1 MAVDEQAPLGERE
14 AARPGRGGG
23 WQATA
28 RSLLI
33 GRPETGALFGAILMF
48 VFFSFYADN
57 FTTRTSLAG
66 LASITAELGIVS
78 MGVTL
83 LMIAGHF
90 DLSVGSVLGF
100 SSVIA
105 PVPDPQLRHEPV
117 RRRARSRSASAI
129 SIGLVNG
136 LLVVG
141 TRIPSFI
148 VTLGTLLIWRSV
160 LLRITEGFPVAVD
173 KDTLVFKLFSY
184 RIEDGFFRGYQV
196 SFLWFIAV
204 IVLLSF
210 LLLRTRFGNWIF
222 ASGGNERSARSMG
235 VPVDRVWI
243 ILFIVTAL
251 CACLMGLIQVGRFN
265 TVEATR
271 GTAARAPGDR
281 GRRHRRRPPERRLR
295 LGARGRA
302 RRGDDRHDP
311 ARTRALG
318 HRQLLAPVR
327 RRRADH
333 RRRDPQ
339 PAARPLEAA
348 DLMRGRTATR
358 SSKRMGIAKS
368 FGRIEALRNV

>member
-1 MAVDEQAPLGERE
+1 MATEQAPLGERE
-14 AARPGRGGG
+14 AARPARGGG

-28 RSLLI
+28 RGLLI
-33 GRPETGALFGAILMF
+33 GRPETGALFGAVTMF
-48 VFFSFYADN
+48 LIFAFIAPSSDT
-57 FTTRTSLAG
+57 FTSRTSLAG
-66 LASITAELGIVS
+66 LASITAEIGIVA

-83 LMIAGHF
+83 LMISGHF

-105 PVPDPQLRHEPV
+105 PYLILNYETNPFVAVLV
-117 RRRARSRSASAI
+117 AVGAAV
-129 SIGLVNG
+129 SIGFLNG

-173 KDTLVFKLFSY
+173 KDTFVFKLFSY
-184 RIEDGFFRGYQV
+184 RIEEGFFRNYQV
-196 SFLWFIAV
+196 SILWLLGV
-204 IVLLSF
+204 LLLLSF

-222 ASGGNERSARSMG
+222 AAGGNERAARSMG

-271 GTAARAPGDR
+271 GAQLELQVIAAAVVG
-281 GRRHRRRPPERRLR
+281 GARLNGGYGSV
-295 LGARGRA
+295 LGA
-302 RRGDDRHDP
+302 
-311 ARTRALG
+311 ALG
-318 HRQLLAPVR
+318 
-327 RRRADH
+327 
-333 RRRDPQ
+333 
-339 PAARPLEAA
+339 AAMIAMIQQGLV
-348 DLMRGRTATR
+348 L
-358 SSKRMGIAKS
+358 SGIANYWLN
-368 FGRIEALRNV
+368 FAVGLLIIVAVIVNQQLGRSRPQI

>member
-1 MAVDEQAPLGERE
+1 MAVEEQAPPAERE
-14 AARPGRGGG
+14 APRPARGGG

-28 RSLLI
+28 RGLLI

-48 VFFSFYADN
+48 VFFAFYADN

-105 PVPDPQLRHEPV
+105 PYLILNYDTNPYVAVLAAIGV
-117 RRRARSRSASAI
+117 AI
-129 SIGLVNG
+129 SIGVING

-160 LLRITEGFPVAVD
+160 LLRVTEGFPVAVD
-173 KDTLVFKLFSY
+173 KDTLVFRLFSH
-184 RIEDGFFRGYQV
+184 RIEGGFFRGYQV
-196 SFLWFIAV
+196 SVLWFLG
-204 IVLLSF
+204 VLVVLSF

-222 ASGGNERSARSMG
+222 AAGGNERSARSMG

-243 ILFIVTAL
+243 ILFVITAL
-251 CACLMGLIQVGRFN
+251 CACLAGLIQVGRFN

-271 GTAARAPGDR
+271 GQTLELTAIAAAVVGGARLNG
-281 GRRHRRRPPERRLR
+281 GYGSV
-295 LGARGRA
+295 LGA
-302 RRGDDRHDP
+302 
-311 ARTRALG
+311 ALG
-318 HRQLLAPVR
+318 
-327 RRRADH
+327 
-333 RRRDPQ
+333 
-339 PAARPLEAA
+339 AAMIAMIQQGLV
-348 DLMRGRTATR
+348 L
-358 SSKRMGIAKS
+358 SGIASYWLQFAVGLLIIVAVIANQKL
-368 FGRIEALRNV
+368 GRSRPQI

>member
-1 MAVDEQAPLGERE
+1 MATEQAPLGERE
-14 AARPGRGGG
+14 AARPTRGGG

-28 RSLLI
+28 RGLLI
-33 GRPETGALFGAILMF
+33 GRPETGALFGAVTMF
-48 VFFSFYADN
+48 LIFAFIAPSSDT
-57 FTTRTSLAG
+57 FTSRTSLAG
-66 LASITAELGIVS
+66 LASITAEIGIVA

-105 PVPDPQLRHEPV
+105 PYLILNYETNPFVAVLV
-117 RRRARSRSASAI
+117 AVGAAV
-129 SIGLVNG
+129 SIGFLNG

-173 KDTLVFKLFSY
+173 KDTFVFKLFSY
-184 RIEDGFFRGYQV
+184 RIEEGFFRNYQV
-196 SFLWFIAV
+196 SILWLLGVLF
-204 IVLLSF
+204 LLSF

-222 ASGGNERSARSMG
+222 AAGGNERAARSMG

-271 GTAARAPGDR
+271 GAQLELQVIAAAVVG
-281 GRRHRRRPPERRLR
+281 GARLNGGYGSV
-295 LGARGRA
+295 LGA
-302 RRGDDRHDP
+302 
-311 ARTRALG
+311 ALG
-318 HRQLLAPVR
+318 
-327 RRRADH
+327 
-333 RRRDPQ
+333 
-339 PAARPLEAA
+339 AAMIAMIQQGLV
-348 DLMRGRTATR
+348 L
-358 SSKRMGIAKS
+358 SGIANYWLN
-368 FGRIEALRNV
+368 FAVGLLIIVAVIVNQQLGRSRPQI

>member
-1 MAVDEQAPLGERE
+1 MATEQAPLGERE

-105 PVPDPQLRHEPV
+105 PYLILNYDTNPFVAVVLAV
-117 RRRARSRSASAI
+117 LIAI

-148 VTLGTLLIWRSV
+148 VTLGTLLIWRSL
-160 LLRITEGFPVAVD
+160 LLRISGGFPVAVD
-173 KDTLVFKLFSY
+173 EDTLVFKLFSY
-184 RIEDGFFRGYQV
+184 RIEEGFFRGYQV
-196 SFLWFIAV
+196 SFLWFLAV

-271 GTAARAPGDR
+271 GTGLELQAIAAAVIG
-281 GRRHRRRPPERRLR
+281 GARLNGGYGSV
-295 LGARGRA
+295 LGA
-302 RRGDDRHDP
+302 
-311 ARTRALG
+311 ALG
-318 HRQLLAPVR
+318 
-327 RRRADH
+327 
-333 RRRDPQ
+333 
-339 PAARPLEAA
+339 AAMIAMIQQGLV
-348 DLMRGRTATR
+348 L
-358 SSKRMGIAKS
+358 SGIANYWLQ
-368 FGRIEALRNV
+368 FAVGLLIIVAVILNQQLGRSRPQI

>member
-1 MAVDEQAPLGERE
+1 MATEQAPLGERE
-14 AARPGRGGG
+14 AARPARGARGR
-23 WQATA
+23 ATL
-28 RSLLI
+28 RGLLI
-33 GRPETGALFGAILMF
+33 GRPETGALFGAVTMF
-48 VFFSFYADN
+48 LIFAFIAPSSDT
-57 FTTRTSLAG
+57 FTSRTSLAG
-66 LASITAELGIVS
+66 LASITAEIGIVA

-105 PVPDPQLRHEPV
+105 PYLILNYETNPFVAVLV
-117 RRRARSRSASAI
+117 AVGAAV
-129 SIGLVNG
+129 SIGFLNG

-173 KDTLVFKLFSY
+173 KDTFVFKLFSY
-184 RIEDGFFRGYQV
+184 RIEEGFFRNYQV
-196 SFLWFIAV
+196 SILWLLGV
-204 IVLLSF
+204 LLLLSF

-222 ASGGNERSARSMG
+222 AAGGNERAARSMG

-271 GTAARAPGDR
+271 GAQLELQVIAAAVVG
-281 GRRHRRRPPERRLR
+281 GARLNGGYGSV
-295 LGARGRA
+295 LGA
-302 RRGDDRHDP
+302 
-311 ARTRALG
+311 ALG
-318 HRQLLAPVR
+318 
-327 RRRADH
+327 
-333 RRRDPQ
+333 
-339 PAARPLEAA
+339 AAMIAMIQQGLV
-348 DLMRGRTATR
+348 L
-358 SSKRMGIAKS
+358 SGIANYWLN
-368 FGRIEALRNV
+368 FAVGLLIIVAVIVNQQLGRSRPQI

>member
-1 MAVDEQAPLGERE
+1 MATEQAPLGERE
-14 AARPGRGGG
+14 AARPDRGGG

-33 GRPETGALFGAILMF
+33 GRPETGALFGAILLF
-48 VFFSFYADN
+48 AFFAVYADN

-66 LASITAELGIVS
+66 LASITAELGILS

-105 PVPDPQLRHEPV
+105 PYLILNYDTNPFVAVLV
-117 RRRARSRSASAI
+117 AVGVAI
-129 SIGLVNG
+129 SIGFVNG
-136 LLVVG
+136 VLVVG

-160 LLRITEGFPVAVD
+160 LLRISGGFPVAVD
-173 KDTLVFKLFSY
+173 EDTLVFKIFSY

-196 SFLWFIAV
+196 SFLWFLG
-204 IVLLSF
+204 VLVFLSF
-210 LLLRTRFGNWIF
+210 LLLRTRFGNWTF
-222 ASGGNERSARSMG
+222 AAGGNERSARSMG

-243 ILFIVTAL
+243 ILFILTAL

-271 GTAARAPGDR
+271 GTGLELQAIAAAVVG
-281 GRRHRRRPPERRLR
+281 GARLNGGYGSV
-295 LGARGRA
+295 LGA
-302 RRGDDRHDP
+302 
-311 ARTRALG
+311 ALG
-318 HRQLLAPVR
+318 AAMIAMIQQGLILSGVASYWLQFAVGLLIILAVIANQQLGR
-327 RRRADH
+327 SR
-333 RRRDPQ
+333 PQ
-339 PAARPLEAA
+339 
-348 DLMRGRTATR
+348 
-358 SSKRMGIAKS
+358 I
-368 FGRIEALRNV
+368 